1 MPADP
6 LMSSRRKPGPG
17 DVTPEPGRHPWFT
30 HDEYGARVDR
40 LKARMR
46 DADVAIALFDEIEA
60 MTWLSGF
67 GNTENRWRC
76 VGIPLEGEAF
86 FLIRALDATPCR
98 QRTWIA
104 DVPTFRDW
112 EDPFALL
119 ADTLRQRGLA
129 AARIGLDFGSY
140 GMPLARFARLQAV
153 LPDAKFVDL
162 GNVVWELR
170 LVKSEAE
177 VALLT
182 RAAGIADE
190 AMRRAAAVCVR
201 GATQRDA
208 ARVAAASFVE
218 LGADPSHPGP
228 ISAGRGWDFLHG
240 HLGEAPLTDGDVV
253 HIELTPRV
261 FGYSARLMRC
271 AVVGAVP
278 PALQRAADTLR
289 ELQDAQIAAMRPGA
303 LAHDVDA
310 ILRDGILRE
319 GLRAAYD
326 NISGYTLGFYHQ
338 AGPRTSDFTRIF
350 HPGANWRIGPGM
362 VFHMYASAAGASYS
376 ETVHVT
382 PDGPRRLTTLPRTL
396 IVNP

>member
-6 LMSSRRKPGPG
+6 SLSFPRKREPS
-17 DVTPEPGRHPWFT
+17 DFAPEPGRHPWFT
-30 HDEYGARVDR
+30 YDEHGARVDR

>member
-1 MPADP
+1 
-6 LMSSRRKPGPG
+6 
-17 DVTPEPGRHPWFT
+17 
-30 HDEYGARVDR
+30 
-40 LKARMR
+40 
-46 DADVAIALFDEIEA
+46 
-60 MTWLSGF
+60 
-67 GNTENRWRC
+67 
-76 VGIPLEGEAF
+76 
-86 FLIRALDATPCR
+86 
-98 QRTWIA
+98 
-104 DVPTFRDW
+104 
-112 EDPFALL
+112 
-119 ADTLRQRGLA
+119 
-129 AARIGLDFGSY
+129 
-140 GMPLARFARLQAV
+140 
-153 LPDAKFVDL
+153 
-162 GNVVWELR
+162 
-170 LVKSEAE
+170 
-177 VALLT
+177 
-182 RAAGIADE
+182 
-190 AMRRAAAVCVR
+190 
-201 GATQRDA
+201 
-208 ARVAAASFVE
+208 
-218 LGADPSHPGP
+218 
-228 ISAGRGWDFLHG
+228 
-240 HLGEAPLTDGDVV
+240 
-253 HIELTPRV
+253 V

>member
-1 MPADP
+1 MTEPASP
-6 LMSSRRKPGPG
+6 SGA
-17 DVTPEPGRHPWFT
+17 HPWFSR
-30 HDEYGARVDR
+30 DEYARRIDR
-40 LKARMR
+40 LKDRLRA
-46 DADVAIALFDEIEA
+46 ANVDVALFDEIEA

-76 VGIPLEGEAF
+76 VGIPLDGAAF

-112 EDPFALL
+112 EDPFPLL
-119 ADTLRQRGLA
+119 AATLRARGLA
-129 AARIGLDFGSY
+129 GKRIGLDFNSY
-140 GMPLARFARLQAV
+140 GMPLARFAQLKAA
-153 LPDAKFVDL
+153 LPNAEFVDI

-170 LVKSEAE
+170 LLKSEAE
-177 VALLT
+177 LALLQ

-190 AMRRAAAVCVR
+190 AMRRAASACVR
-201 GATQRDA
+201 GATQRAA
-208 ARVAAASFVE
+208 ARIAAASFVE

-261 FGYSARLMRC
+261 YGYSARLMRC
-271 AVVGAVP
+271 AVIGAP
-278 PALQRAADTLR
+278 SDELQRASDVLR
-289 ELQDAQIAAMRPGA
+289 ALQDAQIAAMRPGA
-303 LAHDVDA
+303 VAGDVDA
-310 ILRDGILRE
+310 ILRGGILGA
-319 GLRAAYD
+319 GLRNAYD

-350 HPGANWRIGPGM
+350 HPGATWTIEPGM

-376 ETVHVT
+376 ETVHVGD
-382 PDGPRRLTTLPRTL
+382 DGPHRLTQLPRKL
-396 IVNP
+396 FVNP